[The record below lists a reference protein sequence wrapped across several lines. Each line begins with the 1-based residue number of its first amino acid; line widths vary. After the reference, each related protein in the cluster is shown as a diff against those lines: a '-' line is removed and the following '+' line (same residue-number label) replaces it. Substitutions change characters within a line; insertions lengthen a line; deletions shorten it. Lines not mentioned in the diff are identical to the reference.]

1 MRPASVGLLY
11 RRLVLPDTPT
21 PTRPL
26 TIAYVG
32 NYRAPWCTEVHVSA
46 TLEALGHTVHRLQE
60 DDLHAGT
67 CGPDGLGWLE
77 LPNHVD
83 ALGADLLLWTRTWA
97 NPHPDD
103 QRMALQVLA
112 ERDVPT
118 VAYHL
123 DLYLGTLREH
133 QIEDEPWWGSAH
145 LFTPDQ
151 RLDTDP
157 RTTGRHHWLPPAVYA
172 PEARLVAAQL
182 AYRADVAFVGSV
194 TTYHP
199 EWIHR
204 RELVAHLQRRYG
216 NTFRRYPRGR
226 QPVRGEQLNTV
237 YASTKVAVG
246 DSYGAGTIPG
256 YWSDRIPETL
266 GRGGVLVHPD
276 VPGLTECFTPGE
288 HLATWPLGDWGA
300 MHQAIEGL
308 LADAKGR
315 EGMRA
320 AGMRHVQTHH
330 TYLTR
335 MAQLL
340 GYLADARPELADG
353 SAPRA
358 PQAPRP
364 MPARDT
370 SRVVQVAGR
379 EVAVQMRAGTTDEVT
394 VREVFD
400 QTEYHGCEDDLRGRV
415 VLDVG
420 ANIGAFCL
428 WALAGGAGRVV
439 AYEPEPGNMAQLR
452 QHCAGLA
459 VEAHEEA
466 VTDEWGGSVW
476 LAAGPEGKHGG
487 GTHVAAEGET
497 IVGAHVPTVHINRAL
512 ADAIDLGGGELGV
525 WKLDCEGGEYPIL
538 AAVDPEL
545 LVKVRCL
552 VMEFHGPGMP
562 HLPHLLGAE
571 QVGPM
576 LAKLAEYGRLQ
587 TMGRPSMGGT
597 LTWRRY

>member
-1 MRPASVGLLY
+1 M
-11 RRLVLPDTPT
+11 LPDTPT

-60 DDLHAGT
+60 DDLHNAVGI
-67 CGPDGLGWLE
+67 GWLE

-97 NPHPDD
+97 CDHPDD
-103 QRMALQVLA
+103 QRWALQTLA
-112 ERDVPT
+112 DRGVPT
-118 VAYHL
+118 AAYHL

-151 RLDTDP
+151 RLDTAP
-157 RTTGRHHWLPPAVYA
+157 RTAGRHHWLPPAVYA
-172 PEARLVAAQL
+172 PEARLVTAQL

-194 TTYHP
+194 QTYHP
-199 EWIHR
+199 EWTHR
-204 RELVAHLQRRYG
+204 RELVGKLQQRYG
-216 NTFRRYPRGR
+216 NRFRRYPRGR
-226 QPVRGEQLNTV
+226 RPVRGEALNAV

-288 HLATWPLGDWGA
+288 HISTWPLGDWGA

-308 LADAKGR
+308 LADTGKR
-315 EGMRA
+315 EAQRM
-320 AGMRHVQTHH
+320 AGMLHVQQHH
-330 TYLTR
+330 TYTTR
-335 MAQLL
+335 LQQLL
-340 GYLADARPELADG
+340 GYLADARPELAADG
-353 SAPRA
+353 AARAVVPQPAP
-358 PQAPRP
+358 
-364 MPARDT
+364 PARPESDAT
-370 SRVVQVAGR
+370 RTVTVAGR
-379 EVAVQMRAGTTDEVT
+379 PVVVQLRAGTTDEVT
-394 VREVFD
+394 MREVFD

-428 WALAGGAGRVV
+428 WAVAGGAGRVL

-452 QHCAGLA
+452 QHAAGLP
-459 VEAHEEA
+459 VEAHQEA
-466 VTDEWGGSVW
+466 VGAEPGELW
-476 LAAGPEGKHGG
+476 LAPGPNGLHGG
-487 GTHVAAEGET
+487 GTHVASPDAPADLAN
-497 IVGAHVPTVHINRAL
+497 VLVPVVAINRVL
-512 ADAIDLGGGELGV
+512 ADAIDLGGGEVGV
-525 WKLDCEGGEYPIL
+525 WKLDCEGAEYGIL

-562 HLPHLLGAE
+562 HLPHLQGAA